1 MENQCQHPLEL
12 QDTYIREHGLVVID
26 HVTSMPVYGE
36 PYVSPHLVIGLNQR
50 GWVKLE
56 YDMNLSS
63 FINMAYR

>member
-12 QDTYIREHGLVVID
+12 QDTYIMEHGLVVID

-50 GWVKLE
+50 G
-56 YDMNLSS
+56 
-63 FINMAYR
+63 